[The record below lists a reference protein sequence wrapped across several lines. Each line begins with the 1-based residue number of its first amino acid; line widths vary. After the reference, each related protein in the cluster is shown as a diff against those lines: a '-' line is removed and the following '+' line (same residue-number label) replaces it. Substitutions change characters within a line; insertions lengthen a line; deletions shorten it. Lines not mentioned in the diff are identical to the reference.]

1 MVAVPICIITPHA
14 RAGAD
19 ICGFNLNTTEELCA
33 RWASA
38 GSFYPFS
45 RNHNELLSSPQAR
58 PRPVLGRS
66 RPRTARR
73 CATSRSQPAML
84 CQPRCAAASR
94 VCWADTRAGAP
105 LRLSSRPQPQLH
117 LRLHPGLCSAMSE
130 ISNRTERL
138 DREHQVRAQG
148 VCSLMAGHGWA
159 QELYRWPSVAA
170 AGRRALGLRYQLLTY
185 LYYHFHRASIDATPV
200 ARPLWFEFPADA
212 AALAADGQ
220 WLLGDA
226 VLVSPVL
233 EQARPAA
240 GAAGAACRRAMRC
253 DRTPQPAYL
262 RLLAACCQ
270 PATY

>member
-105 LRLSSRPQPQLH
+105 LRLSSRPNPNCTCARTLACALPCQKF
-117 LRLHPGLCSAMSE
+117 
-130 ISNRTERL
+130 RTEQNGSSGSTR
-138 DREHQVRAQG
+138 
-148 VCSLMAGHGWA
+148 
-159 QELYRWPSVAA
+159 
-170 AGRRALGLRYQLLTY
+170 
-185 LYYHFHRASIDATPV
+185 
-200 ARPLWFEFPADA
+200 
-212 AALAADGQ
+212 
-220 WLLGDA
+220 
-226 VLVSPVL
+226 
-233 EQARPAA
+233 
-240 GAAGAACRRAMRC
+240 
-253 DRTPQPAYL
+253 
-262 RLLAACCQ
+262 
-270 PATY
+270 